1 MPRDKAPVQG
11 PLVGA
16 AEALRK
22 AAVRGALR
30 EGCKRAAGRP
40 YDERLEAILEVVCE
54 QAALSDEQTERLLC
68 LQVVVG
74 EDERECDDQ
83 GVLDVDFEEN

>member
-1 MPRDKAPVQG
+1 MPRDKAPVQRL
-11 PLVGA
+11 LVGA

-68 LQVVVG
+68 WAFG